1 MGTNRDTREGMTA
14 TRKPKERPYHH
25 GDLKRALL
33 ETAEQMLQEDRRWQF
48 TLREVAR
55 RAGVSHMAPY
65 NHFQDKNA
73 LMAELA
79 MVGFDRLRE
88 SLTTARPRKPRA
100 LRQEFFDVGRA
111 YVRFGEAHPNLYR
124 LMFSQD
130 VGRDMHLNERAL
142 GAFGVLLE
150 LLERG
155 QEEGVLRRRRLQSQ
169 AAACWAEVHG
179 ITMLVIDGLFVPEK
193 VGQNAIEEA
202 LTTLF
207 EGLAM

>member
-1 MGTNRDTREGMTA
+1 MTA
-14 TRKPKERPYHH
+14 PRKAKERPYHH

-33 ETAEQMLQEDRRWQF
+33 ETAEQMLQEDRHWQF

-79 MVGFDRLRE
+79 VAGFDRLRE
-88 SLTTARPRKPRA
+88 ALTVAARPRKPRA
-100 LRQEFFDVGRA
+100 FREGFFDLGRA

-130 VGRDMHLNERAL
+130 VGRDMHLNARAL

-202 LTTLF
+202 LTTSF

>member
-1 MGTNRDTREGMTA
+1 MA
-14 TRKPKERPYHH
+14 TMRKAKERPYHH

-33 ETAEQMLQEDRRWQF
+33 ETAEQMLQEDRHWQF

-88 SLTTARPRKPRA
+88 ALTAARPRKPRA
-100 LRQEFFDVGRA
+100 FGEEFFDLGRA
-111 YVRFGEAHPNLYR
+111 YVHFGEGHPNLYR

-130 VGRDMHLNERAL
+130 VGRDVHLNARAL

-155 QEEGVLRRRRLQSQ
+155 QEEGALRRRRLQSQ

-179 ITMLVIDGLFVPEK
+179 ITMLIIDGLFVPEK
-193 VGQNAIEEA
+193 VGENALEEA

-207 EGLAM
+207 EGLAI

>member
-1 MGTNRDTREGMTA
+1 MTA

-33 ETAEQMLQEDRRWQF
+33 ETAEQMLQEDRHWQF

-79 MVGFDRLRE
+79 MVGFDRLRD
-88 SLTTARPRKPRA
+88 SLTAARPRKPRA
-100 LRQEFFDVGRA
+100 FREQFFDLGRA

-124 LMFSQD
+124 LMFGQD
-130 VGRDMHLNERAL
+130 VGRDMHLNARAL

-207 EGLAM
+207 EGLAV

>member
-1 MGTNRDTREGMTA
+1 MTA
-14 TRKPKERPYHH
+14 TRKAKERPYHH

-33 ETAEQMLQEDRRWQF
+33 ETAEQMLQEDRHWQF

-73 LMAELA
+73 LLAELA

-88 SLTTARPRKPRA
+88 ALTTARPRKPRTF
-100 LRQEFFDVGRA
+100 REEFFDVGRA

-130 VGRDMHLNERAL
+130 VGRDMHLNARAL

-155 QEEGVLRRRRLQSQ
+155 QKEGVLRRRRLQSQ

-193 VGQNAIEEA
+193 VGQNALEEA

-207 EGLAM
+207 EGLAI

>member
-1 MGTNRDTREGMTA
+1 MTA

-88 SLTTARPRKPRA
+88 SLTAARPRKPRA
-100 LRQEFFDVGRA
+100 FRQDFFDLGRA

-130 VGRDMHLNERAL
+130 VASDVHLSARAL

-155 QEEGVLRRRRLQSQ
+155 QKEGVLRSRPFRAR
-169 AAACWAEVHG
+169 
-179 ITMLVIDGLFVPEK
+179 PRP
-193 VGQNAIEEA
+193 VGRTCTASRC
-202 LTTLF
+202 
-207 EGLAM
+207 

>member
-1 MGTNRDTREGMTA
+1 MTA
-14 TRKPKERPYHH
+14 MRKAKERPYHH

-33 ETAEQMLQEDRRWQF
+33 ETAEHMLQEDRHWQF

-88 SLTTARPRKPRA
+88 ALTAARPRKPRA
-100 LRQEFFDVGRA
+100 FGEEFFDLGRA

-130 VGRDMHLNERAL
+130 VGRDMHLNARAL

-155 QEEGVLRRRRLQSQ
+155 QKEGVLRRRRLQSHG
-169 AAACWAEVHG
+169 AACWAEVHG
-179 ITMLVIDGLFVPEK
+179 ITMLVIDGLFIAEK

-207 EGLAM
+207 EGLAI

>member
-1 MGTNRDTREGMTA
+1 MTV

-33 ETAEQMLQEDRRWQF
+33 ETAEQMLQEDRHWQF

-65 NHFQDKNA
+65 NHFADKNA

-79 MVGFDRLRE
+79 MVGFDRLRD
-88 SLTTARPRKPRA
+88 SLAAARPRKPRA
-100 LRQEFFDVGRA
+100 LRQDFFDLGRA

-130 VGRDMHLNERAL
+130 VRRDTHLNARAL

-193 VGQNAIEEA
+193 VGQNAIDEA

-207 EGLAM
+207 EGLAI

>member
-1 MGTNRDTREGMTA
+1 MTA
-14 TRKPKERPYHH
+14 MRKAKERPYHH

-33 ETAEQMLQEDRRWQF
+33 ETAEHMLQEDRHWQF

-65 NHFQDKNA
+65 NHFKDKNA

-88 SLTTARPRKPRA
+88 ALTAARPRKPRA
-100 LRQEFFDVGRA
+100 FGEEFFDLGRA

-130 VGRDMHLNERAL
+130 VGRDMHLNARAL

-155 QEEGVLRRRRLQSQ
+155 QKEGVLRRRLLQSQ
-169 AAACWAEVHG
+169 GAACWAEVHG

-207 EGLAM
+207 EGLAI

>member
-1 MGTNRDTREGMTA
+1 MTA
-14 TRKPKERPYHH
+14 MRKPKERPYHH

-33 ETAEQMLQEDRRWQF
+33 ETAEQMLQQDRHWQF

-79 MVGFDRLRE
+79 TVGFDRLRE
-88 SLTTARPRKPRA
+88 ALTAARPRKPRA
-100 LRQEFFDVGRA
+100 FREDFVDVGRG

-130 VGRDMHLNERAL
+130 VGRDMHLNARAL

-155 QEEGVLRRRRLQSQ
+155 QKEGALRRRPVQSQ

-179 ITMLVIDGLFVPEK
+179 ITMLFIDGLFVPEK

-207 EGLAM
+207 EGLAI

>member
-1 MGTNRDTREGMTA
+1 MTA
-14 TRKPKERPYHH
+14 TRKPKGRPYHH

-33 ETAEQMLQEDRRWQF
+33 ETAEQMLQEDRHWQF

-73 LMAELA
+73 LLAELA

-88 SLTTARPRKPRA
+88 ALTAARPRKPRA
-100 LRQEFFDVGRA
+100 FREDFLEVGRA
-111 YVRFGEAHPNLYR
+111 YIRFGEGHPNLYR

-130 VGRDMHLNERAL
+130 VGRDMHLNARAL
-142 GAFGVLLE
+142 GAFGALLE

-155 QEEGVLRRRRLQSQ
+155 QKEGVLRRRPLQSQ

-179 ITMLVIDGLFVPEK
+179 VTMLVIDGLFVPEK
-193 VGQNAIEEA
+193 VGQNALEEA

-207 EGLAM
+207 EGLAISGSGGRVT

>member
-1 MGTNRDTREGMTA
+1 MTA
-14 TRKPKERPYHH
+14 KRKAKERPYHH

-33 ETAEQMLQEDRRWQF
+33 ETAEQMLQEDRHWRF

-88 SLTTARPRKPRA
+88 ALTAAARPRKSRA
-100 LRQEFFDVGRA
+100 FREHFFDLGRA

-130 VGRDMHLNERAL
+130 VGRDTHLNARAL

-155 QEEGVLRRRRLQSQ
+155 QEQGVLRRRRLQSQ

-207 EGLAM
+207 EGVSI

>member
-1 MGTNRDTREGMTA
+1 MAA

-33 ETAEQMLQEDRRWQF
+33 ETAEQMLQEDRHWQF

-79 MVGFDRLRE
+79 MVGFDRLRDA
-88 SLTTARPRKPRA
+88 LAARPRKPRA
-100 LRQEFFDVGRA
+100 FREQFFDVGRA

-124 LMFSQD
+124 LMFGQD
-130 VGRDMHLNERAL
+130 VGRDMHLNARAL

-150 LLERG
+150 LLEEG
-155 QEEGVLRRRRLQSQ
+155 QKEGVLRRRRLQSQ

-202 LTTLF
+202 LTALF
-207 EGLAM
+207 EGLAI

>member
-1 MGTNRDTREGMTA
+1 MTA
-14 TRKPKERPYHH
+14 TRKGKERPYHH

-33 ETAEQMLQEDRRWQF
+33 ETAEQMLQEDRHWQF

-88 SLTTARPRKPRA
+88 ALTAAARPRKPRA
-100 LRQEFFDVGRA
+100 FPEQFFDLGRA

-130 VGRDMHLNERAL
+130 VGRNMHLNARAL
-142 GAFGVLLE
+142 GAFGALLE

-155 QEEGVLRRRRLQSQ
+155 QEEGVLRRRRLQGQ

-179 ITMLVIDGLFVPEK
+179 ITMLVIDGLFVAEK
-193 VGQNAIEEA
+193 VGQNPIEEA

-207 EGLAM
+207 EGLAI

>member
-1 MGTNRDTREGMTA
+1 MTA

-33 ETAEQMLQEDRRWQF
+33 ETAEQMLQEDRHWQF

-79 MVGFDRLRE
+79 MIGFDRLRDA
-88 SLTTARPRKPRA
+88 LTAATPRKPRA
-100 LRQEFFDVGRA
+100 FREQFVDLGRA

-130 VGRDMHLNERAL
+130 VGRDTHLNARAL

-150 LLERG
+150 MLDRG
-155 QEEGVLRRRRLQSQ
+155 QKEGVLRRRRPQSQ

-202 LTTLF
+202 LTALF
-207 EGLAM
+207 EGVGI